1 MSFQVFS
8 QKGTSDSVVIM
19 PKSTVVKIVKDL
31 ERYDLCKQESLI
43 KDSIILDYKSVVF
56 LKDSTI
62 TKYKEKEVSYNK
74 ELFFMNQIDST
85 RILQLDNLNGQIKDY
100 KKQRNISAAV
110 SVALLILSIFL

>member
-8 QKGTSDSVVIM
+8 QKDTSDSIVVM
-19 PKSTVVKIVKDL
+19 PKSTVIKIVKDL

-43 KDSIILDYKSVVF
+43 KDSIILDYKTVVF

-62 TKYKEKEVSYNK
+62 TKFKEKEASYNK
-74 ELFFMNQIDST
+74 EIFLNKIDSS
-85 RILQLDNLNGQIKDY
+85 RVLQLDNLNDEIKDY
-100 KKQRNISAAV
+100 KNQRNISAAV